1 MWCSISHMHDNIAA
15 PILLPQ
21 MRRTETCRGSEA
33 TGEGV
38 QWGVLEFPQFPSLN
52 RFFGV
57 GVVVLVLVVQ
67 GKQQGGQGQDRPS
80 PAFNSTRN
88 KITMSFF
95 LSATPQH
102 PLSPPQ
108 KSSSRKFVGATT
120 TSKQS
125 RKAKHMPRTI
135 GHSGAGM
142 SPSPTDT
149 RCATAHWPRRQSPQ
163 VPPSGALYT
172 APDPLQPA
180 SGDLPL
186 SRHDSSPTTA
196 RYLRQRR
203 DVKI

>member
-33 TGEGV
+33 SGEGV

-102 PLSPPQ
+102 PLSLPPKELLTKIRWCDHHFEAKQ
-108 KSSSRKFVGATT
+108 KGKTHA
-120 TSKQS
+120 
-125 RKAKHMPRTI
+125 PN
-135 GHSGAGM
+135 
-142 SPSPTDT
+142 D
-149 RCATAHWPRRQSPQ
+149 WP
-163 VPPSGALYT
+163 
-172 APDPLQPA
+172 
-180 SGDLPL
+180 
-186 SRHDSSPTTA
+186 
-196 RYLRQRR
+196 QRGR
-203 DVKI
+203 DVPFPH